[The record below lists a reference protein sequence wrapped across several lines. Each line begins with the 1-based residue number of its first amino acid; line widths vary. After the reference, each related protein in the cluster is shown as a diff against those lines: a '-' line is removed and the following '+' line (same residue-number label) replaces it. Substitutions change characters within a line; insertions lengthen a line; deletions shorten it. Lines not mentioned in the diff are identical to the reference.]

1 MMGYLKSVEQGDAP
15 SEEDCGP
22 TDLTCG
28 SLQSVETL
36 VDIHP
41 DLTEDISSNHQALE
55 TASCGQNG
63 TSSPCKSKSHRQRT
77 RNKKEGSMILIQSEQ
92 KCEDPSVSHDNSQE
106 SILQKRESRFGAEHL
121 QTSPLD
127 AVANLSKNKSTS
139 GQDAISMHSLTN
151 DGILENRIS
160 DDEILQHL
168 STAWYEATS
177 ADKPLDVPT
186 HPIATTSYDSVSSN
200 SGYVKNNLQHSYQME
215 PIDGEDNCST
225 HLDMSQQFA
234 STTLGSGYVDK
245 KKTYKLPSEVPECN
259 RYVQESGLNNTSS
272 NSDASLPHRS
282 LSQASSYATDLPETL
297 SQDNSVFDESI
308 SHTRFASETNGAH
321 PRSTVSSGVYSTSS
335 TSESIK
341 NGSGYILESDYSSN
355 TTYRSSSEGYASAE
369 ATPASPNKQFT
380 LDDPELSL
388 DREQPLEEAQVTIST
403 SKKLLSHPPVA
414 STQQQ
419 TTADTGISVPFEP
432 ATDSLKG
439 YLNTRD
445 LNLGRIYIT
454 MDQETMASA
463 SKPF

>member
-1 MMGYLKSVEQGDAP
+1 MMEYLKSVEQGNAP

-77 RNKKEGSMILIQSEQ
+77 RNKKEGSMILIQNEQ

-106 SILQKRESRFGAEHL
+106 SVLQKRESRFGAEHL

-139 GQDAISMHSLTN
+139 GQDAVSMHSLTN
-151 DGILENRIS
+151 DGAR
-160 DDEILQHL
+160 
-168 STAWYEATS
+168 YEATS

-200 SGYVKNNLQHSYQME
+200 SGYMKNNLQHNYQME

-234 STTLGSGYVDK
+234 STTIGSGYGDNQ
-245 KKTYKLPSEVPECN
+245 KTYKLPSEVPECN
-259 RYVQESGLNNTSS
+259 GYVQESGLNNTSS

-308 SHTRFASETNGAH
+308 SHLTNTRFASETNGAH
-321 PRSTVSSGVYSTSS
+321 PRSIVSSGVYSTSS

-341 NGSGYILESDYSSN
+341 NGSGYVLESDYSSN

-403 SKKLLSHPPVA
+403 SKNLLSHPQTVLA
-414 STQQQ
+414 SQSYQPYSPQQQ
-419 TTADTGISVPFEP
+419 TTADTEN
-432 ATDSLKG
+432 SLKG
-439 YLNTRD
+439 YLNTCD
-445 LNLGRIYIT
+445 LKLERIYMK
-454 MDQETMASA
+454 MDPETMASA
-463 SKPF
+463 SKQF